1 MILGATIIAVICALE
16 GSYGWALIF
25 TVLAWSIAAE

>member
-1 MILGATIIAVICALE
+1 MSLGATIIAVICALE

-25 TVLAWSIAAE
+25 IVIACGIDS